1 MRNYVIINGSS
12 SLNVS
17 GLAIKELPSIS
28 KPPMRYLSET
38 IDGRDGDIITKLG
51 YGSYDK
57 ELEIG
62 LYDGYDINT
71 IIAFF
76 NGSGIITFSNEL
88 DKVYRFEILEQID
101 YEKLLRFKQAI
112 VTIHCQPFKYP
123 VSETPIVITSTI
135 AQTITNAGNIYSKP
149 TIVIEGNGTI
159 NVTLNGSQ
167 IFSVTITDKIVIDS
181 EKLEAY
187 HPTSLVLMNRD
198 VTGNIANLIFNK
210 GSNSI
215 TFTGDFTKATIS
227 NYTRWL

>member
-1 MRNYVIINGSS
+1 MRNYVIINGNS
-12 SLNVS
+12 SLSIS

-38 IDGRDGDIITKLG
+38 IDGKDGDIITELG
-51 YGSYDK
+51 YGAYDK

-76 NGSGIITFSNEL
+76 NGSGTITFSNEL

-123 VSETPIVITSTI
+123 VSETPIVITSTT
-135 AQTITNAGNIYSKP
+135 AQTIANTGNIYSKP
-149 TIVIEGNGTI
+149 TILIEGNGTI

-181 EKLEAY
+181 ERLEAY
-187 HPTSLVLMNRD
+187 NPTTLELMNRD
-198 VTGNIANLIFNK
+198 VTGNIANLFLNA
-210 GSNSI
+210 GNNSI
-215 TFTGDFTKATIS
+215 IFTGDFTKATIS